1 MSAGAMAF
9 NVAANVSTVIVAS
22 PVATITHTNVVFV
35 TESAGNNVDTCL
47 SSTCATDNCEQL
59 SPRCLMT

>member
-35 TESAGNNVDTCL
+35 TESAGPNVDTCL
-47 SSTCATDNCEQL
+47 ISTCATDNCE
-59 SPRCLMT
+59 